1 MRNKIIGLIIVVAA
15 LFIANNP
22 CFAADFSA
30 EMVSTTKEGAVKG
43 KVFISGVKT
52 RMEMDNTITISR
64 VDVLKV
70 WMLMPQDQMYIE
82 MPLEN
87 PELVGIS
94 ERIPGEISRVL
105 LGTEDIPGQ
114 GPADKYAVDYKL
126 AGEMQEKVLL
136 WIDQDSRIPV
146 KTAAFDNSWTVEYKN
161 IKVGKQEESLFEIPA
176 GYKPLSTD
184 LSGLGYE

>member
-1 MRNKIIGLIIVVAA
+1 MKRAVFGLTILVSA
-15 LFIANNP
+15 LFIADP
-22 CFAADFSA
+22 VFAADFSA
-30 EMVSTTKEGAVKG
+30 EMVSTTKEGTVKG

-70 WMLMPQDQMYIE
+70 WMLMPQDQLYIE

-94 ERIPGEISRVL
+94 ERIPGEINRVL
-105 LGTEDIPGQ
+105 LGTEELPGQ
-114 GPADKYAVDYKL
+114 GPAEKYEVEYKI
-126 AGEMQEKVLL
+126 AGEMPEKVLL
-136 WIDQDSRIPV
+136 WIDRDSRIPV
-146 KTAAFDNSWTVEYKN
+146 KTAALDNSWTVEYKD
-161 IKVGKQEESLFEIPA
+161 IKIEKQEESLFEIPA